1 MTKPISSVLFLSA
14 AVLALTACKAPTS
27 APSAEDDGHATASS
41 ATKAQEADLCTT
53 MGPQTPRDISS
64 KAGLNT
70 TTFRL
75 APSSKKMNL
84 CNIHT
89 HTNAEHKG
97 PGFNVFVDGTD
108 HGGYACNGT
117 ADLTASEK
125 APYDSSFKGV
135 KPGDTIEVHW
145 VHTSCDATPGE
156 GLGACVPESCESP
169 TLRVET
175 QVFLIVNDR
184 AAPGFMRYAYGGNKV
199 NGLHQPK
206 SLPSGNGTPVV
217 FRGSTTGPNYT
228 QSVCSPAQVTWSV
241 RPQCQKLDIA
251 SLDSWGKSG
260 NVFNEKKSHGVRQLV
275 TAPEL
280 LSQIP

>member
-1 MTKPISSVLFLSA
+1 MMKSILILSA
-14 AVLALTACKAPTS
+14 AALALTACKAPSSTS
-27 APSAEDDGHATASS
+27 SKTDDSQ
-41 ATKAQEADLCTT
+41 ATKPASEAATQAADLCTT

-70 TTFRL
+70 TTFGL
-75 APSSKKMNL
+75 APASTEMNL

-97 PGFNVFVDGTD
+97 PGFEVFVDGSD

-117 ADLTASEK
+117 ADLTAAEK
-125 APYDSSFKGV
+125 APYDSNFKGV

-175 QVFLIVNDR
+175 QVFLVVNDR
-184 AAPGFMRYAYGGNKV
+184 AAPSFMGYAYDGNQV

-206 SLPSGNGTPVV
+206 SLPTGNGAPVV
-217 FRGSTTGPNYT
+217 FRGSTTGPKYT

-251 SLDSWGKSG
+251 SLDTWAKSG